1 MQKLNAENLPNL
13 LDRLA
18 AHFGNWYRLTE
29 ALGVN
34 RNYSTQWTREGF
46 IPEIWALEVEHL
58 NLGDQWGEISAYDV
72 LIEARAGRSARFERD
87 VSIHA
92 RR

>member
-1 MQKLNAENLPNL
+1 MARSANIPPRI
-13 LDRLA
+13 LDRLKA
-18 AHFGNWYRLTE
+18 ILGSYGRVTK
-29 ALGVN
+29 ALGVSP
-34 RNYSTQWTREGF
+34 NYATRWTREGF

-72 LIEARAGRSARFERD
+72 LIEARAGRSARLERD